1 MDFYFRRSEM
11 KKLLVGMIVLLSVVA
26 FVNAAETAAT
36 TPETAIEGV
45 DITVDNTF
53 VTKYIWRGF
62 NVYGSKGAWQPSID
76 FAFENG
82 FSANVWMSYP
92 IGTGEND
99 AGSGINSDLTE
110 YDYVLAYSNNIMED
124 VYQTNYKVGWR
135 YYDYTKTSTKD
146 NDMQEVFVE
155 FNMPNIIG
163 NGLTPRGAVYQM
175 WNSESGGDNSGAGGT
190 IMSIGVGYDFTL
202 EQAPEIPLNVTWD
215 IVYNGG
221 TGAPTEAGYAV
232 GDVVHDWS
240 HQVFGLSTVLDCPGT
255 DGKIVPAIYWQNSFE
270 DTVNE
275 NNELWAGLSFAL
287 DF

>member
-1 MDFYFRRSEM
+1 M

-26 FVNAAETAAT
+26 FVNAAETAGA
-36 TPETAIEGV
+36 PAATAIEGV
-45 DITVDNTF
+45 KTTVDTTF
-53 VTKYIWRGF
+53 VTKYLWRGF
-62 NVYGSKGAWQPSID
+62 NVYGSKGAWQPSVD

-110 YDYVLAYSNNIMED
+110 YDYTLAYSNNIMED

-146 NDMQEVFVE
+146 NDMQEFFLE
-155 FNMPNIIG
+155 FDMPNIIG
-163 NGLTPRGAVYQM
+163 NGLTPRGAWYQM
-175 WNSESGGDNSGAGGT
+175 WNSESGGANSGAGGG
-190 IMSIGVGYDFTL
+190 IFAIGVGYDFTL
-202 EQAPEIPLNVTWD
+202 EQAPEVPLNVSWD
-215 IVYNGG
+215 IVYNDG

-240 HQVFGLSTVLDCPGT
+240 HQVFGLSTVMDCPGT
-255 DGKIVPAIYWQNSFE
+255 DAKIVPAIYWQNSFE
-270 DTVNE
+270 DSVNDSD
-275 NNELWAGLSFAL
+275 ELWAGVSFSL

>member
-1 MDFYFRRSEM
+1 M

-92 IGTGEND
+92 IGTGNND

-175 WNSESGGDNSGAGGT
+175 WNSESGGANSGAGGT

-202 EQAPEIPLNVTWD
+202 EQAPELPMTVTWD

-221 TGAPTEAGYAV
+221 AGAPTELGNPADPLAA

-255 DGKIVPAIYWQNSFE
+255 DAKIVPAIYWQNSFE
-270 DTVNE
+270 DSVNDSD
-275 NNELWAGLSFAL
+275 ELYAGISFAL

>member
-1 MDFYFRRSEM
+1 M

-26 FVNAAETAAT
+26 FVNAAETAG
-36 TPETAIEGV
+36 TPAATAIEGV
-45 DITVDNTF
+45 KTTVDTTF
-53 VTKYIWRGF
+53 VTKYLWRGF
-62 NVYGSKGAWQPSID
+62 NVYGSKGAWQPSVD

-110 YDYVLAYSNNIMED
+110 YDYTLAYSNNIMED

-135 YYDYTKTSTKD
+135 YYDFTKTSTKD
-146 NDMQEVFVE
+146 NDRQEVFLE
-155 FNMPNIIG
+155 FDMPNIIG

-175 WNSESGGDNSGAGGT
+175 WNSESGGANSGAGGT

-202 EQAPEIPLNVTWD
+202 EQAPELPMTVTWD

-221 TGAPTEAGYAV
+221 AGAPTEAGYVV

-240 HQVFGLSTVLDCPGT
+240 HQVFGLSTVMDCPGT

-270 DTVNE
+270 DSVNDSD
-275 NNELWAGLSFAL
+275 ELWAGISFAL